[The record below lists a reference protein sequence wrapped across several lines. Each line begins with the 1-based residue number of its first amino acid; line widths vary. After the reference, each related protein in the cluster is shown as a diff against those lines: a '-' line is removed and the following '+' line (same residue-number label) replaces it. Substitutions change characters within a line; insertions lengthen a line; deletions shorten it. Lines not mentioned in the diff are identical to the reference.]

1 MSKDRRPPTGGPS
14 TSEVQPA
21 RPEVPSDRQAPRCP
35 LCGRPRVQQFRPF
48 CSARC
53 RDVDLAH
60 WFGEA
65 YAVPVVE
72 PGFDDDDQSA
82 DGGRT

>member
-1 MSKDRRPPTGGPS
+1 MSEDQRRPTGAPS
-14 TSEVQPA
+14 TPEVLPA
-21 RPEVPSDRQAPRCP
+21 RNGPRCP
-35 LCGRPRVQQFRPF
+35 LCGRPRVQEFRPF

-65 YAVPVVE
+65 YAVPAVE
-72 PGFDDDDQSA
+72 PGFDDDDQSGE
-82 DGGRT
+82 GGRT